1 MVPPTSPTLELL
13 TAPRAPVLPPSGSR
27 PAGKLAVSPPGIKPP
42 AFDPMA
48 TGARARF
55 ELALALVIG
64 GGALVVGCLALAS
77 IPTLGT
83 STAIPLATLSA
94 LAVLFAVA
102 RLTRLT
108 DEVQSAAWQRQRL
121 ERHLGRYVS
130 PTVANVILQGEA
142 QLATAERR
150 DVTVLFCDLRDF
162 TTMCERERPE
172 EVVALLNA
180 FYERACQVV
189 QAHGGTVNKFMGDGL
204 LALFGAPDDHP
215 NPEQAAVGAAH
226 EIMYAADE
234 LRSRGGVWSQLDIGI
249 SLDAGDV
256 VVGEV
261 GASSRAEYTA
271 IGTTV
276 NRAARLQGVAR
287 EAHRRIVLSGALVT
301 RLGPRAAV
309 VSMGSVKLKGLSEP
323 VAVYAFRHS

>member
-1 MVPPTSPTLELL
+1 MSPPTTGLDLL
-13 TAPRAPVLPPSGSR
+13 TAPRAPVLPARLARPSGK
-27 PAGKLAVSPPGIKPP
+27 AAVPPPGVAPSS
-42 AFDPMA
+42 FDPLA
-48 TGARARF
+48 TGARVRF

-64 GGALVVGCLALAS
+64 GGALIVGSLALAS
-77 IPTLGT
+77 IPTLGV
-83 STAIPLATLSA
+83 SSAISLATLSA

-102 RLTRLT
+102 RLARLT
-108 DEVQSAAWQRQRL
+108 NEVQTAAWQRQRL
-121 ERHLGRYVS
+121 ERHLVRYVS
-130 PTVANVILQGEA
+130 PTVARVILEGESR
-142 QLATAERR
+142 LATAELR

-189 QAHGGTVNKFMGDGL
+189 QSHGGTVNKFMGDGL
-204 LALFGAPDDHP
+204 LALFGAPGDHP

-234 LRSRGGVWSQLDIGI
+234 LRARGGVWSQLDIGI

-271 IGTTV
+271 IGTAV
-276 NRAARLQGVAR
+276 NRAARLQGVAK
-287 EAHRRIVLSGALVT
+287 EAHRRIVLSGSLVA

>member
-1 MVPPTSPTLELL
+1 MVPSSSTGLDVL
-13 TAPRAPVLPPSGSR
+13 TVPRAPVLPAATAR
-27 PAGKLAVSPPGIKPP
+27 PAGKAAVPPPGVEPA
-42 AFDPMA
+42 AFDPLA
-48 TGARARF
+48 TGARVRF

-64 GGALVVGCLALAS
+64 GGALIAGSLALAS
-77 IPTLGT
+77 IPTLSAG
-83 STAIPLATLSA
+83 TAIPLATLSA

-102 RLTRLT
+102 RLVRLT
-108 DEVQSAAWQRQRL
+108 NEVQTAAWQRQRL
-121 ERHLGRYVS
+121 ERHLVRYVS
-130 PTVANVILQGEA
+130 PTVAQVILQGEHR
-142 QLATAERR
+142 LATAELR

-162 TTMCERERPE
+162 TTMCERERPK

-226 EIMYAADE
+226 EIMYAADD
-234 LRSRGGVWSQLDIGI
+234 LRARGGIWKQLDIGI

-256 VVGEV
+256 VVGDV

-271 IGTTV
+271 IGTAV
-276 NRAARLQGVAR
+276 NRAARLQGVAK
-287 EAHRRIVLSGALVT
+287 EAHRRIVLSGALVA

-309 VSMGSVKLKGLSEP
+309 VSMGAVKLKGLSEP
-323 VAVYAFRHS
+323 VSVYAFRHS